1 MDTGSMMAEKN
12 LTKAEIDAFT
22 KVSSV
27 LQSKMASIIYGQDEK
42 IRYILATL
50 FAGGHILLE
59 DMPGTGK
66 TTLAILL
73 SRLVSKKDGS
83 ESFKRIQFTP
93 DLLPMDIT
101 GANVYNPDKRD
112 FVFRPGPVFTNF
124 LLADELNRA
133 SPKVQSALLQCMA
146 ERHVSVENATYPLKP
161 PFFVMATQNPLE
173 TEGTYALPIAQLD
186 RFYAKVALA
195 TVDREVNR
203 RILRDYA
210 KIVSFEGIS
219 PVATLDDVLKFQA
232 MVDRVVA
239 SEDVIDLIVDII
251 VETRS
256 RKDAIR
262 HGASPRASIIYL
274 KMAKAWALL
283 DGRPYVTDT
292 DVKRIGTVCLGHRLR
307 YAGKGAEEGILE
319 GIIDSC
325 VERHSKPA
333 V

>member
-1 MDTGSMMAEKN
+1 MVHKPLS
-12 LTKAEIDAFT
+12 KAEIDSFAET
-22 KVSSV
+22 AS
-27 LQSKMASIIYGQDEK
+27 LIQSKMASIIYGQDEK
-42 IRYILATL
+42 IRYILAAL
-50 FAGGHILLE
+50 FAGGHLLLE

-73 SRLVSKKDGS
+73 SRLITRKDGK

-101 GANVYNPDKRD
+101 GANVYSPDKKD

-186 RFYAKVALA
+186 RFYAKVSLA

-210 KIVSFEGIS
+210 KIISFEGIE
-219 PVATLDDVLKFQA
+219 PVATLEDVLAFQA
-232 MVDRVVA
+232 MTDRVSA
-239 SEDVIDLIVDII
+239 SEDLIDLIVDII

-283 DGRPYVTDT
+283 EGRPFVTDT
-292 DVKRIGTVCLGHRLR
+292 DVKRIGVACLSHRLR
-307 YAGKGAEEGILE
+307 YAGKGTEEGVLE
-319 GIIDSC
+319 GIIDHC
-325 VERHSKPA
+325 VERHSKMRD
-333 V
+333 

>member
-1 MDTGSMMAEKN
+1 MPHKP
-12 LTKAEIDAFT
+12 LTKAEIDSFSGTA
-22 KVSSV
+22 SV
-27 LQSKMASIIYGQDEK
+27 IQAKMGSIIYGQDEK
-42 IRYILATL
+42 IRYILAAL

-73 SRLVSKKDGS
+73 SRLITRKNG
-83 ESFKRIQFTP
+83 EERFKRIQFTP

-101 GANVYNPDKRD
+101 GANVYNPDKKD

-186 RFYAKVALA
+186 RFYAKVSLA

-210 KIVSFEGIS
+210 KIVSFEGIE
-219 PVATLDDVLKFQA
+219 PVATLDDVLAYQA
-232 MVDRVVA
+232 MTDRVSA
-239 SEDVIDLIVDII
+239 SEDLIDLIVDII

-283 DGRPYVTDT
+283 EGRPFVTDT
-292 DVKRIGTVCLGHRLR
+292 DVKRIGVACLAHRLR
-307 YAGKGAEEGILE
+307 YAGKGTEEGVLE
-319 GIIDSC
+319 GIIDHC
-325 VERHSKPA
+325 VERHSKMRD
-333 V
+333 

>member
-1 MDTGSMMAEKN
+1 MDLKPLSD
-12 LTKAEIDAFT
+12 AEIKRFGD
-22 KVSSV
+22 VSAT
-27 LQSKMASIIYGQDEK
+27 LQEKMSSIIYGQDEK
-42 IRYILATL
+42 IRYILAAL

-66 TTLAILL
+66 TTLALLL
-73 SRLVSKKDGS
+73 SRLVTKKGGA

-101 GANVYNPDKRD
+101 GANVYSPGSKG

-146 ERHVSVENATYPLKP
+146 ERHVSVENETYPLEP

-186 RFYAKVALA
+186 RFFAKISLA
-195 TVDREVNR
+195 TVDREINK
-203 RILRDYA
+203 RILLDYA

-219 PVATLDDVLKFQA
+219 SVATMDDVIAFQA
-232 MVDRVVA
+232 MVDRVRA
-239 SEDVIDLIVDII
+239 SEDVIDLIVDIV

-256 RKDAIR
+256 RRDAIR

-283 DGRPYVTDT
+283 DGRPYVTDS
-292 DVKRIGTVCLGHRLR
+292 DVKTIGPVCLAHRIK
-307 YAGKGAEEGILE
+307 YSGKGAEEGVLE
-319 GIIDSC
+319 ALIDAC
-325 VERHSKPA
+325 VERHSKPTA
-333 V
+333 

>member
-1 MDTGSMMAEKN
+1 MELKP
-12 LTKAEIDAFT
+12 LTEQEIARF
-22 KVSSV
+22 KQVSE
-27 LQSKMASIIYGQDEK
+27 LITQKMGSIIYGQDEK
-42 IRYILATL
+42 IRYILAAL

-66 TTLAILL
+66 TTLALLL
-73 SRLVSKKDGS
+73 SRLITKKGGA

-101 GANVYNPDKRD
+101 GANVYSPGSKD

-146 ERHVSVENATYPLKP
+146 ERHVSVENSTYPLEP

-186 RFYAKVALA
+186 RFYAKISLA
-195 TVDREVNR
+195 SVDREVNR
-203 RILRDYA
+203 RILADYA

-219 PVATLDDVLKFQA
+219 PVATLDDVIKFQQ
-232 MVDRVVA
+232 MVDRVQA
-239 SEDVIDLIVDII
+239 SGDILDLIVDII

-256 RKDAIR
+256 RRDVIR

-283 DGRPYVTDT
+283 DGRSYVTDA
-292 DVKRIGTVCLGHRLR
+292 DVKHIGQVCLGHRLR
-307 YAGKGAEEGILE
+307 YAGKGAEEGILD
-319 GIIDSC
+319 GIIASC
-325 VERHSKPA
+325 LERHAKPSA
-333 V
+333 

>member
-1 MDTGSMMAEKN
+1 MPHKP
-12 LTKAEIDAFT
+12 LTKAEIDSFSGTA
-22 KVSSV
+22 SV
-27 LQSKMASIIYGQDEK
+27 IQAKMGSIIYGQDEK
-42 IRYILATL
+42 IRYILAAL

-73 SRLVSKKDGS
+73 SRLITRKNGE

-101 GANVYNPDKRD
+101 GANVYNPDKKD

-186 RFYAKVALA
+186 RFYAKVSLA

-210 KIVSFEGIS
+210 KIVSFEGIE
-219 PVATLDDVLKFQA
+219 PVATLDDVLAYQA
-232 MVDRVVA
+232 MTDRVSA
-239 SEDVIDLIVDII
+239 SEDLIDLIVDII

-283 DGRPYVTDT
+283 EGRPFVTDT
-292 DVKRIGTVCLGHRLR
+292 DVKRIGVACLAHRLR
-307 YAGKGAEEGILE
+307 YAGKGTEEGVLE
-319 GIIDSC
+319 GIIDHC
-325 VERHSKPA
+325 VERHSKMRD
-333 V
+333 